1 MTLNSDD
8 IIWSVEDVLTTML
21 QTNVCVV
28 VIYLLNKTG
37 KCDMKEERNNPIT
50 CSVLSLKQSLVH
62 DKTAGL

>member
-8 IIWSVEDVLTTML
+8 IIWSVEDVLTTTL

-37 KCDMKEERNNPIT
+37 KCDMKQGGI
-50 CSVLSLKQSLVH
+50 
-62 DKTAGL
+62 